1 MVWLDDFI
9 RPRASRSSLDD
20 SQLSDDGESLEGD
33 NFNNHT
39 PHDHDDDEEETYQR
53 IDESLNMSPG
63 VAGPTPGV
71 TGTQFSGATNEVAQ
85 SSNPKTKMTQ
95 ATEVSQI
102 DTEKLSFLKTIN
114 QRMVAREKKKSEDAE
129 DRYSATIADKLRDLP
144 QRERLMAKHEIEN
157 TLFKYQMQALDKK
170 NNNKKNSK
178 SPLECLIRRHNSSF
192 SKTFSSNNNNNQ
204 CHHRIL
210 QLLLTLFNQ
219 TRTQTMTNRS
229 VFLIIIFIT
238 KNAFNRNKNILHK
251 GKYIN
256 FYNLF
261 FMQFCY
267 KSF

>member
-85 SSNPKTKMTQ
+85 SSNPKTTPVIRKTVVAPKRKMTQ

-114 QRMVAREKKKSEDAE
+114 QRMEAREKKKPEDAE

-157 TLFKYQMQALDKK
+157 TLFKYQMQALDEK
-170 NNNKKNSK
+170 NNNN
-178 SPLECLIRRHNSSF
+178 PR
-192 SKTFSSNNNNNQ
+192 
-204 CHHRIL
+204 
-210 QLLLTLFNQ
+210 
-219 TRTQTMTNRS
+219 
-229 VFLIIIFIT
+229 
-238 KNAFNRNKNILHK
+238 
-251 GKYIN
+251 G
-256 FYNLF
+256 NLF
-261 FMQFCY
+261 PLQQISIGMPDQTTQQQFLQNFQQQQQQQPMSPSY
-267 KSF
+267 SATPSPSYPFQSNTDTNYDQS